1 MEITLNVK
9 SYQAINDAVKLLKS
23 TTVSYTVMCYCVVKA
38 CSSGYNYTFYKDV
51 SMSMLCLVN
60 HIIYEKFV
68 FYTCCD
74 LMAIL
79 SYDYML

>member
-1 MEITLNVK
+1 MEISLNIK
-9 SYQAINDAVKLLKS
+9 SYQAVNDAVRLLKS

-68 FYTCCD
+68 FLTCCG
-74 LMAIL
+74 LMAKL